1 MHAKL
6 ISTITKWFI
15 YKAFHEPFNY
25 YLNTLKVVKIV
36 AIKINAII
44 VFDAL
49 MLIELLHLSVVQQ
62 DTPEILFPRVALP
75 ATQFTAQ
82 PPVY

>member
-1 MHAKL
+1 
-6 ISTITKWFI
+6 
-15 YKAFHEPFNY
+15 
-25 YLNTLKVVKIV
+25 VVKII
-36 AIKINAII
+36 AIIINAI
-44 VFDAL
+44 VVSDD
-49 MLIELLHLSVVQQ
+49 LILTELLHLSVVQQ